1 MTDKT
6 TRDRPLASLNRRR
19 LIQGGATF
27 AAAGL
32 TGFPFINRMAVRA
45 QEAPLKF
52 WQFYAPGGDVKP
64 QVQWFEKL
72 VADWNDGHDQKGRAR
87 ICRQQRIHLRFQAGN
102 GLRVGRGP

>member
-32 TGFPFINRMAVRA
+32 TGYPFINRMAVRA
-45 QEAPLKF
+45 QE
-52 WQFYAPGGDVKP
+52 
-64 QVQWFEKL
+64 
-72 VADWNDGHDQKGRAR
+72 GR
-87 ICRQQRIHLRFQAGN
+87 
-102 GLRVGRGP
+102 